1 MRADSDSAVEF
12 SLSESGQRPDSAEAE
27 AEGSGGG
34 TNPVWVS
41 ATNCAAETGRL
52 EGEFETD
59 LTAVKAGRTGS
70 ADPKAEKDSQPSSGH
85 GTASR
90 WAEPTLEHGFHE

>member
-41 ATNCAAETGRL
+41 TTDGAAKTGRL
-52 EGEFETD
+52 EGKCETD
-59 LTAVKAGRTGS
+59 LSTVSAGRAGS
-70 ADPKAEKDSQPSSGH
+70 ADPEAEKDSQPSSGH
-85 GTASR
+85 GPASR
-90 WAEPTLEHGFHE
+90 WTEPTLEHGFHE